1 MLRII
6 ALQHQLARTFLARAA
21 PELVRALEVPS
32 TRRAFAEHLLRTRRI
47 APSAPARQVLGA
59 STTACLRLTLE
70 LDARG

>member
-21 PELVRALEVPS
+21 PELVRALEV
-32 TRRAFAEHLLRTRRI
+32 
-47 APSAPARQVLGA
+47 LGA